1 VNVTLEASSWARA
14 QWKENISQ
22 FDLSELHKSAEH
34 ERLSRLFKAVEV
46 LGFAALDD
54 DKLAQRTNIESDM
67 TSIYSSAKICPF
79 DKQNCDLKKDTTWSL
94 EPELTELFRVQPEK
108 ENFEK
113 LEYVWA
119 KWRDASGK
127 LIRQK
132 YLDYV
137 RLSNEAA
144 IANKLK
150 PFYQELHAYVRHKLR
165 QFYGEEKISAAGPI
179 PAHVL
184 GMYTSYCLCRQNLL
198 EEARNMWAQNWE
210 SIFPAVSEFKTK
222 SLDVTDE
229 MLKQNYTVR
238 RMFEISDKFFEDLG
252 LISVNDGAADFY
264 GLSMLERPED
274 GREVVCHAS
283 AWDFSATNKLPGDFR
298 IKMCTRVNMNDL
310 IVVHHELGHIQ
321 YGFQYV
327 NQSPLFRDGANPG
340 FHEAI
345 GDTLALSVS
354 TPKHL
359 KSIGLLSE
367 DFKVDDE
374 AELAFL
380 LRMAL
385 EKVAFLPFSYAMD
398 LYRWKIF
405 DGSITTKNLNS
416 EWWKLREGFQ
426 GITPPLKRSE
436 EDFDAGSKFHVAAGV
451 PYIRY
456 FVAFIL

>member
-1 VNVTLEASSWARA
+1 
-14 QWKENISQ
+14 
-22 FDLSELHKSAEH
+22 
-34 ERLSRLFKAVEV
+34 
-46 LGFAALDD
+46 
-54 DKLAQRTNIESDM
+54 
-67 TSIYSSAKICPF
+67 
-79 DKQNCDLKKDTTWSL
+79 
-94 EPELTELFRVQPEK
+94 
-108 ENFEK
+108 
-113 LEYVWA
+113 
-119 KWRDASGK
+119 
-127 LIRQK
+127 
-132 YLDYV
+132 
-137 RLSNEAA
+137 
-144 IANKLK
+144 
-150 PFYQELHAYVRHKLR
+150 
-165 QFYGEEKISAAGPI
+165 
-179 PAHVL
+179 
-184 GMYTSYCLCRQNLL
+184 
-198 EEARNMWAQNWE
+198 MWAQNWE

-229 MLKQNYTVR
+229 MLKVSHPRLCISCHMFFIHTYVFPVIRPSQQNYTVR

-327 NQSPLFRDGANPG
+327 NQSRLFRGGANPG

-385 EKVAFLPFSYAMD
+385 EKVAFLPYSYAMD

-405 DGSITTKNLNS
+405 DGSITSENLNS
-416 EWWKLREGFQ
+416 EWWKLRKLLE
-426 GITPPLKRSE
+426 
-436 EDFDAGSKFHVAAGV
+436 AGSSKPWKETLFQLTGRREMSVQPLLNYFKKLRDYIQKYLKTNNV
-451 PYIRY
+451 P
-456 FVAFIL
+456 VGWENS